1 METEKY
7 RKLAIDIADLFGE
20 GYVHPNGRV
29 EAYEP
34 AEFQMGLELALAMY
48 FVAMFPKE
56 LRNVLDMHRASLD
69 MVVAEVESK
78 QHKDDTLDMTGF
90 TL

>member
-7 RKLAIDIADLFGE
+7 RKLAIDIAELFGE
-20 GYVHPNGRV
+20 GYVHGNGRV

-48 FVAMFPKE
+48 FVAMFPRE
-56 LRNVLDMHRASLD
+56 LEEVLGMHKISLER
-69 MVVAEVESK
+69 VVAEVESK
-78 QHKDDTLDMTGF
+78 NHKDDTLDMTGF